1 MSRATTCATSSTF
14 LGKRRLLCQWISVLF
29 HESVFVHICVFLF
42 SAYREIKWLMS
53 LLEDN
58 YDVRTVNG
66 SLYQSQT
73 ACVHVICRAYLHFVM
88 KDENLDA

>member
-1 MSRATTCATSSTF
+1 
-14 LGKRRLLCQWISVLF
+14 
-29 HESVFVHICVFLF
+29 
-42 SAYREIKWLMS
+42 MS